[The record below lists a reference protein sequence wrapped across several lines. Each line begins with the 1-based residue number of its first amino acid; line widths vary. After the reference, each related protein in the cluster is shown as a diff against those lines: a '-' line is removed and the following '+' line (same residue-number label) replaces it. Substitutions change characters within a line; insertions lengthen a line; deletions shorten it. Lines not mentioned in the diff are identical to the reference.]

1 MPIVQPVC
9 EASEEKYTRFGYVL
23 PPYLTLPVKTKSPT
37 TAICFAAGLPAI
49 SANNELVPLSYTCNI
64 LLCPDAPIT

>member
-1 MPIVQPVC
+1 
-9 EASEEKYTRFGYVL
+9 VL

-37 TAICFAAGLPAI
+37 TAICLAAGLPAM

-64 LLCPDAPIT
+64 LLCPDAPITKPLKSINFHISSLPNEL

>member
-1 MPIVQPVC
+1 M
-9 EASEEKYTRFGYVL
+9 L

-37 TAICFAAGLPAI
+37 TAICLAAGLLAM